1 MSMYVC
7 SPCLSRGRNA
17 FLQGKKKSFVKE
29 SQMKCLM
36 EPPLTAEEQL
46 ARTPAAIMF
55 DGVLFK
61 KMAYILGNRP
71 VYHHKSERFIFYEAP
86 KSIWKV
92 GEAAVLGRDSL
103 KTSRATD
110 VYSPDLAF
118 WMDDGGKI
126 SVLAVNADGIPSG
139 WKTGLKINA
148 GISDGWQDPD
158 FPHNDH
164 SIGEAAVGKYKDSR
178 WVRALSLHPSPSLFA
193 NVEPADA
200 CQGIVG
206 NCWLIAAMS
215 AVAEFPSYIKNSLF
229 VTKKA
234 HSFEIREVSRA
245 DVSSFL

>member
-158 FPHNDH
+158 FPTTMTLLAKQQ
-164 SIGEAAVGKYKDSR
+164 S
-178 WVRALSLHPSPSLFA
+178 A
-193 NVEPADA
+193 N
-200 CQGIVG
+200 
-206 NCWLIAAMS
+206 
-215 AVAEFPSYIKNSLF
+215 
-229 VTKKA
+229 TKT
-234 HSFEIREVSRA
+234 V
-245 DVSSFL
+245 DG